1 MFGKILDITENEIL
15 VENIAQKIE
24 SNLMNVHVVFAEGNR
39 RIVGEIMKITKDVFT
54 IHLIGELKDTYFQT
68 GILKVPSMNSS
79 CRIIYKSELE
89 SLIGSQD
96 YGSKDT
102 FLIGNAINYEGY
114 KVTASMNEF
123 FSHHF
128 AIIGNT
134 GTGKS
139 CGVARMIQNI
149 FYYNNEATPKNA
161 HLLLF
166 DVYGEYHSALTKM
179 DSIPG
184 IHVKNYTTEVGS
196 NTVAT
201 EIVNIPAYFLDVD
214 DLAILL
220 DVKDSSLLP
229 ILEKAIKYV
238 FIFKSTDPKSEQYK
252 NDIIAKCLLD
262 ILSSGRNS
270 TQIRDQVISILSKYH
285 TNTLN
290 LESEIMQPGYTR
302 TIRQCLN
309 IDAQGKINA
318 IQLIVD
324 YLNSFTQLSLEENF
338 LGDDF
343 IYNLDELY
351 YALEFALLSEGTF
364 NNQTLYEKANGLK
377 VRLHAIINS
386 EQKQYFEFT
395 NAISKEEYIKELFRT
410 PMGEEVQIVNMNFNY
425 IDERFAKVL
434 TKIYSRL
441 FFQYAA
447 NLNPRGSFPIHIILE
462 EAHRYVNNDDDTK
475 VIGYNIF
482 DRITKEGRKYGV
494 ILGFITQRPSE
505 LSATAL
511 SQCSNFVVFRL
522 FHPEDLKIVS
532 SISANV
538 TSKDLDKVKMLRPGM
553 AMAFGSAFPLPLIAK
568 LDFPDPAPNSSNIQV
583 SSIWFE

>member
-1 MFGKILDITENEIL
+1 MFGSIKDITENIIL
-15 VENIAQKIE
+15 VENKAKKIE
-24 SNLMNVHVVFAEGNR
+24 SNLLNVHVIFQEGNR
-39 RIVGEIMKITKDVFT
+39 RVVGEIIKITIDEFT
-54 IHLIGELKDTYFQT
+54 IMLIGEIRDTHFQA
-68 GILKVPSMNSS
+68 GILKVPNMNSS
-79 CRIIYKSELE
+79 CRIVYKSELE

-96 YGSKDT
+96 YGSKNT
-102 FLIGNAINYEGY
+102 FLIGNAMNYEGY
-114 KVTASMNEF
+114 KVTANMNDF

-149 FYYNNEATPKNA
+149 FYYNNEAIPKNA

-179 DSIPG
+179 NSIPG
-184 IHVKNYTTEVGS
+184 IHVKNFTTEVKAE
-196 NTVAT
+196 NA
-201 EIVNIPAYFLDVD
+201 ELVNIPAYFLDVD

-220 DVKDSSLLP
+220 DVKDNSLLP

-238 FIFKSTDPKSEQYK
+238 FIFKSTDPRAEEFK
-252 NDIIAKCLLD
+252 NDIISKCLLD

-270 TQIRDQVISILSKYH
+270 TQIRDQIISILTKYH

-290 LESEIMQPGYTR
+290 LDSEIVQPGYTR

-318 IQLIVD
+318 IQYIVD
-324 YLNSFTQLSLEENF
+324 FLNTFTKVNLEETF
-338 LGDDF
+338 VGDSF

-364 NNQTLYEKANGLK
+364 NNQSMYDKANSLK

-386 EQKQYFEFT
+386 NEKKYFEFT
-395 NAISKEEYIKELFRT
+395 NPIGKEEYIKELFQT
-410 PMGEEVQIVNMNFNY
+410 PMKEEVQIVNMNFNY
-425 IDERFAKVL
+425 IDERFAKIL
-434 TKIYSRL
+434 TKLYSRL

-447 NLNPRGSFPIHIILE
+447 NLNPRGSFPIHIVLE
-462 EAHRYVNNDDDTK
+462 EAHRYVNNVDDDTK
-475 VIGYNIF
+475 VLGYNIF

-522 FHPEDLKIVS
+522 FHPEDLKIVA
-532 SISANV
+532 SISANI
-538 TSKDLDKVKMLRPGM
+538 TPKDLDKLKMLRPGM
-553 AMAFGSAFPLPLIAK
+553 AMAYGSAFPLPLIAK
-568 LDFPDPAPNSSNIQV
+568 LDYPDPAPNSSNIEV
-583 SSIWFE
+583 SKVWFQE

>member
-1 MFGKILDITENEIL
+1 MFGNIIDINENEII
-15 VENIAQKIE
+15 VENKAKKIE
-24 SNLMNVHVVFAEGNR
+24 SNLLNIHVVFQEGNR
-39 RIVGEIMKITKDVFT
+39 RVVGEIIKITPEIFH
-54 IHLIGELKDTYFQT
+54 ILLIGEIRENKFQA

-89 SLIGSQD
+89 ALIGSQD
-96 YGSKDT
+96 YASKET

-114 KVTASMNEF
+114 KVTADMDEF

-134 GTGKS
+134 GNGKS

-149 FYYNNEATPKNA
+149 FYYNNEATPKKA
-161 HLLLF
+161 RLLLF

-179 DSIPG
+179 SSIPG
-184 IHVKNYTTEVGS
+184 IHVKNFTTEVGAENS
-196 NTVAT
+196 
-201 EIVNIPAYFLDVD
+201 ELVNIPAYFLDVD

-220 DVKDSSLLP
+220 DVKDNALLP
-229 ILEKAIKYV
+229 ILEKTLKYV
-238 FIFKSTDPKSEQYK
+238 YIFKSTDPRSEEYK

-262 ILSSGRNS
+262 ILSSGKNS
-270 TQIRDQVISILSKYH
+270 TQIRDQIISILTKYH

-290 LESEIMQPGYTR
+290 LESAIVQPGYTR

-318 IQLIVD
+318 IQYIVD
-324 YLNSFTQLSLEENF
+324 FLNTFTRLNVDDSFI
-338 LGDDF
+338 GDSF
-343 IYNLDELY
+343 IYNLDDLY
-351 YALEFALLSEGTF
+351 YALEFALISEGTF
-364 NNQTLYEKANGLK
+364 NNQLLYERANSLK

-386 EQKQYFEFT
+386 NQKQYFEFT
-395 NAISKEEYIKELFRT
+395 RAIGKEEYIKELFMT

-425 IDERFAKVL
+425 IDERFAKIL

-447 NLNPRGSFPIHIILE
+447 NLTPRGSYPIHIILE
-462 EAHRYVNNDDDTK
+462 EAHRYVNNDDDTQ
-475 VIGYNIF
+475 VLGYNIF

-511 SQCSNFVVFRL
+511 SQCSNFIVFRL
-522 FHPEDLKIVS
+522 FHPDDLKIVS
-532 SISANV
+532 SISANI
-538 TSKDLDKVKMLRPGM
+538 TKNDLDKLRMLRPGM
-553 AMAFGSAFPLPLIAK
+553 AMAYGSAFPLPMIAK
-568 LDFPDPAPNSSNIQV
+568 FDFPDPAPNSNNVKV
-583 SSIWFE
+583 SKIWFEE